1 MTRPP
6 KAKETP
12 PQRKN
17 SPLHFILY
25 NQAVLLICDPELGLN
40 LANSLLEQLFE
51 TNNPYNCA
59 HGRPTIIKFSSYD
72 LDKMFKRAMT

>member
-40 LANSLLEQLFE
+40 LANSL
-51 TNNPYNCA
+51 
-59 HGRPTIIKFSSYD
+59 R
-72 LDKMFKRAMT
+72 